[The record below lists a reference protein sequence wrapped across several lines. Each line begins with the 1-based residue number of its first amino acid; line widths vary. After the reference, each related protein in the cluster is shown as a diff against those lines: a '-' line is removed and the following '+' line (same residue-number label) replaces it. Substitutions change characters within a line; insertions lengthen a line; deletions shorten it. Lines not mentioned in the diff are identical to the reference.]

1 MAAADVSP
9 DSIIERFLTVTW
21 WAMLLRGVAAVLFGI
36 LSFAW
41 PEISLQTLMIVFGVY
56 VIMDGA
62 FLVGAAFKGGASRY
76 WLLLLN
82 GILGIGA
89 GVIAMAWPGLTAI
102 VLVFVIGWWAI
113 FSGIVAIVL
122 AIRVRREIENEW
134 FLILAGIL
142 SVLFGAA
149 LLIAPGAGALAL
161 IWLIALWALVFGA
174 LMIVLAF
181 RLRKLHVL

>member
-1 MAAADVSP
+1 MAAADASP
-9 DSIIERFLTVTW
+9 DTIIEQFLTVTW
-21 WAMLLRGVAAVLFGI
+21 WAMLLRGIAAVLFGI

-62 FLVGAAFKGGASRY
+62 FLVGAAFKGGVSRY

-82 GILGIGA
+82 GVLGIGA

-134 FLILAGIL
+134 LLILSGIL

-181 RLRKLHVL
+181 RLRKLRTL